1 MQRMG
6 DVVREGSESVGDQGL
21 NDKANPM
28 LQLDVFQALTA
39 QTDRI
44 KSADAADV
52 LLLGLFGEVGSLLS
66 ELKKKKRDVTHA
78 AYKQT
83 ITEEV
88 GDALWYFASFARRND
103 LFLSDIATKV
113 GTAISSSDRIATFQ
127 DLDRSKGAVDD
138 GRALASMM
146 KLAAAVGQIMA
157 HNSDGKHQGNSAQ
170 VAADL
175 HVIFRAFLD
184 MANNAGISLEDAAR
198 DNQKKTALRW
208 PQEHIFT
215 PLFDESFPAYEQLP
229 RRIEMDFKEIER
241 KGARVVIQQMN
252 GINIGDP
259 VTDNAGEEDHYRF
272 HDVFH
277 LSYAAFLGWSPVLRS
292 LLKLKRKSV
301 GRIDEVE
308 DGARAT
314 IIEEAVSNWVFNH
327 AKDVDFF
334 SSATSVDYRILKLI
348 AELVRGQEVEKCPF
362 WQWEKA
368 ILEGF
373 RVFRLLRDNRGGKVI
388 ADLNARTL
396 TIVLK

>member
-1 MQRMG
+1 MGNVVLEGLESERDQRSI
-6 DVVREGSESVGDQGL
+6 DR
-21 NDKANPM
+21 AHPM

-66 ELKKKKRDVTHA
+66 ELKKKKRDVTHVA
-78 AYKQT
+78 FKQI

-88 GDALWYFASFARRND
+88 GDALWYFASFARRCE
-103 LFLSDIATKV
+103 LTLSDIATKV
-113 GTAISSSDRIATFQ
+113 GTANPASGRITTFQ
-127 DLDRSKGAVDD
+127 DLDCSRGAIDD
-138 GRALASMM
+138 GKALSSMM

-157 HNSDGKHQGNSAQ
+157 HNADGKHQGNSAQ

-184 MANNAGISLEDAAR
+184 MASYAGISLEDAAR

-208 PQEHIFT
+208 PQERIFT
-215 PLFDESFPAYEQLP
+215 ALFDESFPAYEQLP
-229 RRIEMDFKEIER
+229 RRIEMDFKEIVR
-241 KGARVVIQQMN
+241 KGSRVVIQQMN

-277 LSYAAFLGWSPVLRS
+277 LSYATFLGWSPVLRS
-292 LLKLKRKSV
+292 LLKLKRKSDS
-301 GRIDEVE
+301 RIDEVE

-334 SSATSVDYRILKLI
+334 STATSVDYRILKLI
-348 AELVRGQEVEKCPF
+348 GELVRGQEVEKCPF

-373 RVFRLLRDNRGGKVI
+373 RVFRLLRDKRGGQVI
-388 ADLNARTL
+388 ADLKARTL
-396 TIVLK
+396 EIVIT

>member
-6 DVVREGSESVGDQGL
+6 NVVLEGLESVGDQGL
-21 NDKANPM
+21 SDNANPM

-88 GDALWYFASFARRND
+88 GDALWYFASFARRSG
-103 LFLSDIATKV
+103 LLLSDIATKV
-113 GTAISSSDRIATFQ
+113 GTAISSSGRITTFQ

-138 GRALASMM
+138 GKALASMM

-157 HNSDGKHQGNSAQ
+157 HSSDGKHQGNSAQ

-334 SSATSVDYRILKLI
+334 FSATSVDYRILKLI

-396 TIVLK
+396 TIVVK

>member
-1 MQRMG
+1 MG
-6 DVVREGSESVGDQGL
+6 NVVLEDLESVRDQGL
-21 NDKANPM
+21 SDKANPM
-28 LQLDVFQALTA
+28 LQLDVYQALTA

-44 KSADAADV
+44 KSTDAADV
-52 LLLGLFGEVGSLLS
+52 LLLGMFGEVGSLLS

-78 AYKQT
+78 AFKQT

-88 GDALWYFASFARRND
+88 GDALWYFASFARRSD
-103 LFLSDIATKV
+103 LLLSDIATKV
-113 GTAISSSDRIATFQ
+113 GTAFPSSGRMTTFQ
-127 DLDRSKGAVDD
+127 DLDRSRGAIDD
-138 GRALASMM
+138 GKALTSMM

-157 HNSDGKHQGNSAQ
+157 HNADGKHHGNSAQ

-175 HVIFRAFLD
+175 HVIFRAFLE
-184 MANNAGISLEDAAR
+184 MASYAGISLEDAAR

-208 PQEHIFT
+208 PQERVFT
-215 PLFDESFPAYEQLP
+215 PLFDESFPTYEQLP

-396 TIVLK
+396 TIVVK

>member
-1 MQRMG
+1 
-6 DVVREGSESVGDQGL
+6 
-21 NDKANPM
+21 
-28 LQLDVFQALTA
+28 
-39 QTDRI
+39 
-44 KSADAADV
+44 
-52 LLLGLFGEVGSLLS
+52 
-66 ELKKKKRDVTHA
+66 
-78 AYKQT
+78 
-83 ITEEV
+83 
-88 GDALWYFASFARRND
+88 
-103 LFLSDIATKV
+103 
-113 GTAISSSDRIATFQ
+113 
-127 DLDRSKGAVDD
+127 
-138 GRALASMM
+138 
-146 KLAAAVGQIMA
+146 
-157 HNSDGKHQGNSAQ
+157 
-170 VAADL
+170 
-175 HVIFRAFLD
+175 
-184 MANNAGISLEDAAR
+184 
-198 DNQKKTALRW
+198 
-208 PQEHIFT
+208 
-215 PLFDESFPAYEQLP
+215 
-229 RRIEMDFKEIER
+229 
-241 KGARVVIQQMN
+241 MN

-362 WQWEKA
+362 WQWENA

-373 RVFRLLRDNRGGKVI
+373 RVFRLLCDNRGGKVI

-396 TIVLK
+396 TIVVK

>member
-1 MQRMG
+1 MG
-6 DVVREGSESVGDQGL
+6 NVVLEGLESVGDQGL
-21 NDKANPM
+21 SDKANPM

-52 LLLGLFGEVGSLLS
+52 LLLGLFGEIGSLLS

-88 GDALWYFASFARRND
+88 GDALWYFASFARRSD
-103 LFLSDIATKV
+103 ILLSDIATKV
-113 GTAISSSDRIATFQ
+113 GTAISSSGRITTFQ

-138 GRALASMM
+138 GKALASMM

-208 PQEHIFT
+208 PQEHVFT

-396 TIVLK
+396 TIVVK